1 MSLDI
6 RSLRYFVAV
15 AEELNI
21 SKAAERLHISQPPLS
36 LQIQRLEEELGF
48 QLMQRHKRGVTL
60 THAGQALAQEAKA
73 VMSRMVQAVDTV
85 QQIGRGELGRL
96 QIGIIG
102 SAMWGDFPGLIQRFT
117 QSYPEVVW
125 GLQELNPSAQIS
137 ALEDKR
143 IDIGFWRSVDTK
155 APHFDTVLV
164 SKEEVQVAVCHDHPL
179 CQKPRLL
186 LSDLASENF
195 LSMHTAYSDFAAHL
209 NRCCLKQGFEPH
221 IFQHAYEPQTLL
233 AMVSAGMG
241 ITLLPESLAKIKWPK
256 VKFLRIHKDAPSAD
270 LHLFYRKDEQSP
282 VVNKF
287 VQMIKRR

>member
-1 MSLDI
+1 MTLDT
-6 RSLRYFVAV
+6 RSMRYFVAV

-48 QLMQRHKRGVTL
+48 QLLQRHKRGVTL

-73 VMSRMVQAVDTV
+73 VIARMTQAVDTV

-102 SAMWGDFPGLIQRFT
+102 SAMWGDFPSLIQRFT
-117 QSYPEVVW
+117 QSYPEVAW

-143 IDIGFWRSVDTK
+143 IDIGFWRAADTK
-155 APHFDTVLV
+155 APHFDSVLV
-164 SKEEVQVAVCHDHPL
+164 SKEEVHVAVNSDHPL
-179 CQKPRLL
+179 CNKSRLD
-186 LSDLASENF
+186 LSHLANENF
-195 LSMHTAYSDFAAHL
+195 LSMHTGYSDFAAYL
-209 NRCCLKQGFEPH
+209 NRCCLKQGFEPQ
-221 IFQHAYEPQTLL
+221 IFQYANEPQTLL

-241 ITLLPESLAKIKWPK
+241 IALLPQSLSKIRWPK
-256 VKFLRIHKDAPSAD
+256 VKFLRFYKNSPSAD
-270 LHLFYRKDEQSP
+270 LYLFYRKDELSP

-287 VQMIKRR
+287 VQMIRRR

>member
-36 LQIQRLEEELGF
+36 LQIQSLEEELGF

-102 SAMWGDFPGLIQRFT
+102 SAMWGDFPSLIQRFT
-117 QSYPEVVW
+117 QVYPAVVW

-143 IDIGFWRSVDTK
+143 IDIGFWRSVETNS
-155 APHFDTVLV
+155 HHLESILV
-164 SKEEVQVAVCHDHPL
+164 SREDVYVAVNSDHHL
-179 CQKPRLL
+179 CQRTRLQ
-186 LSDLASENF
+186 LSDLAAENF
-195 LSMHTAYSDFAAHL
+195 LSMHSSYSEFAAYL
-209 NRCCLKQGFEPH
+209 TRCCIKQGFEPKN
-221 IFQHAYEPQTLL
+221 FQYANEPQTLL
-233 AMVSAGMG
+233 AMVSANMG
-241 ITLLPESLAKIKWPK
+241 VALLPQTLSKIRWPK
-256 VKFLRIHKDAPSAD
+256 VNFLRLHENAPSAD
-270 LHLFYRKDEQSP
+270 LYLFYRRDEQSP
-282 VVNKF
+282 VVRKF
-287 VQMIKRR
+287 VQMIIKR

>member
-1 MSLDI
+1 MTFDI
-6 RSLRYFVAV
+6 RSMRYFVAV

-36 LQIQRLEEELGF
+36 LAIQRLEDELGF
-48 QLMQRHKRGVTL
+48 QLLQRHKRGVTL

-102 SAMWGDFPGLIQRFT
+102 SAMWGDFPNLIQRFT
-117 QSYPEVVW
+117 QSYPEVAW

-155 APHFDTVLV
+155 APHFDSVLV
-164 SKEEVQVAVCHDHPL
+164 SKEEVHVAVNSDHPL
-179 CQKPRLL
+179 CQKSRLQ
-186 LSDLASENF
+186 LSDLANESF
-195 LSMHTAYSDFAAHL
+195 LSMHTGYSDFAAYL
-209 NRCCLKQGFEPH
+209 NRCCLKQGFEPQ
-221 IFQHAYEPQTLL
+221 IFQHANEPQTLL
-233 AMVSAGMG
+233 AMVSSGMG
-241 ITLLPESLAKIKWPK
+241 ITLLPQSLSKIRWPK
-256 VKFLRIHKDAPSAD
+256 VKFLRFHKNAPSAD
-270 LHLFYRKDEQSP
+270 LYLFYRKDELSP

-287 VQMIKRR
+287 VQMIKKR